1 MARIA
6 TLHDNI
12 DRTRYFKLERDNVL
26 GRSPECNM
34 VFEDKRIS
42 RRHARVCKVRNA
54 DTYWIEDICAR
65 GVYVN
70 FQRIKG
76 RFPLTDGDR
85 ICLLAFRNVDPF
97 ELEQMSPDD
106 LRGCC
111 EDPRNKGITYTADLT
126 FGYVELEDKKEGDE
140 SVQKGILG
148 RLLGVFGKD

>member
-6 TLHDNI
+6 TLHDNV
-12 DRTRYFKLERDNVL
+12 DKTRYFKLERENIL

-42 RRHARVCKVRNA
+42 RRHARVCKVPHA
-54 DTYWIEDICAR
+54 DSFWIEDISAR

-85 ICLLAFRNVDPF
+85 ICFLAFRNVDPF
-97 ELEQMSPDD
+97 EIESMSPDD

-111 EDPRNKGITYTADLT
+111 EDPRNKSIAYTADLT
-126 FGYVELEDKKEGDE
+126 FGYIELEDKKEDDE
-140 SVQKGILG
+140 HVQKGILS
-148 RLLGVFGKD
+148 RLLGIFGKS